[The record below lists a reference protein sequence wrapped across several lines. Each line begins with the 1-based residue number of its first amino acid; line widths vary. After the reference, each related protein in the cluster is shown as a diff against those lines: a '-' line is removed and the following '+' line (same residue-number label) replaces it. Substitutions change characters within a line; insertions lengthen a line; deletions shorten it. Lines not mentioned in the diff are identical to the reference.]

1 MKSAIICSL
10 VRPEEKML
18 IEAFA
23 KHGVP
28 CDVVDDRGIRFDLHA
43 LESWRQYDVVVERCV
58 SQSRAR
64 YILRSLNLAGVKTVN
79 TFDVV
84 ENCGDKFVTS
94 QLLVQHHI
102 PTPRTM
108 LAFTPESA
116 LQAIE
121 EMGYPCVLKPVVGS
135 WGRMVTRVNDR
146 HAAEGMLELR
156 DVLGNY
162 EQHIYYIQEYVKK
175 PNRDIRAFVVD
186 GKTIAAIYRTSEHW
200 ITNTARGGKAT
211 NCPVTPELDVLCA
224 AGACAVGGGVVAV
237 DVLEDEHGNLLINE
251 INHTMEFKNSVAP
264 TGVDI
269 PGAIVGFALRVAGSA
284 SAGATVAGASVP
296 AASATGAN

>member
-1 MKSAIICSL
+1 MQAAIICSL

-23 KHGVP
+23 RHNVP
-28 CDVVDDRGIRFDLHA
+28 CDVVDDRGIRFDLHELDA
-43 LESWRQYDVVVERCV
+43 WKKYDVVVERCV
-58 SQSRAR
+58 SQSRAT
-64 YILRSLNLAGVKTVN
+64 YILRALNLAGVKTVN
-79 TFDVV
+79 THDVV
-84 ENCGDKFVTS
+84 ENCGDKFITS
-94 QLLVQHHI
+94 QLLVQHGV
-102 PTPRTM
+102 PTPRTK

-135 WGRMVTRVNDR
+135 WGRMVTRINDH

-162 EQHIYYIQEYVKK
+162 QQHIYYIQEYIHK
-175 PNRDIRAFVVD
+175 PSRDIRAFVVD
-186 GKTIAAIYRTSEHW
+186 GRTIAAIYRTSEHW

-211 NCPVTPELDVLCA
+211 NCPVTPELDAICTTA
-224 AGACAVGGGVVAV
+224 ARAVGNGAVAV
-237 DVLEDEHGNLLINE
+237 DVLEDEQRGFLINE
-251 INHTMEFKNSVAP
+251 INHTMEFRNSVAP

-269 PGAIVGFALRVAGSA
+269 PAEIVAFAVKVASIPSA
-284 SAGATVAGASVP
+284 HAGEG
-296 AASATGAN
+296 